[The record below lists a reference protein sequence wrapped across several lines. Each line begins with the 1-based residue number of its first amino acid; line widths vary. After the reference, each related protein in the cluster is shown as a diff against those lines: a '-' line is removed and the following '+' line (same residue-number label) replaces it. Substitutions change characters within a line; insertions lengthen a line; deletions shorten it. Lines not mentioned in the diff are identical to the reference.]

1 MKAFRIYYRL
11 MIFLIVLALGNNVSA
26 QHKTEWVD
34 ISLIDTVKYV
44 HFGVSNVNNYRY
56 PPSNLF
62 DSKYNTCWVNG
73 SKKNKSTLFLKMPEL
88 KDIIINIFPGYGKSE
103 KLYFQNAHPKKIRL
117 SVFAA
122 INPDGYVSEIGTLYK
137 AVKFPLEQT
146 VHLTDSFGIQSV
158 SLDFSQKDIDNFK
171 NEVYLSYDS
180 TYKIPKASTCLILE
194 FEVLKTYPGN
204 KYDDVCISELFFND
218 CFISPPLRIANPAE
232 KVYLN
237 TAENALLL
245 DNSIQQGVV
254 VYSDILSVMQIIEV
268 SENKKWAILI
278 SMPAENEGRA
288 ETSYLLFDLFNKV
301 MVNSQLEK
309 SIGNYL
315 PGNEIYFDSD
325 ESGLTYLTYLAK
337 DGEYHKIELR

>member
-1 MKAFRIYYRL
+1 

-34 ISLIDTVKYV
+34 ISLVDTVKYV
-44 HFGVSNVNNYRY
+44 QFGVSNVDNYRY

-62 DSKYNTCWVNG
+62 DSKYNTCWVSG

-103 KLYFQNAHPKKIRL
+103 KLYFQNARQKKIRL

-122 INPDGYVSEIGTLYK
+122 INPDGYVSEIGALYK

-146 VHLTDSFGIQSV
+146 AYLVDSFGIQSV

-180 TYKIPKASTCLILE
+180 TYNIPKAANGLILE
-194 FEVLKTYPGN
+194 IEVIETYPGN

-218 CFISPPLRIANPAE
+218 RFISPQLQTANPVD
-232 KVYLN
+232 KIYLN

-245 DNSIQQGVV
+245 DNSVHQGKV
-254 VYSDILSVMQIIEV
+254 VYSDTLSILQIIEV
-268 SENKKWAILI
+268 SENKKWVILI
-278 SMPAENEGRA
+278 SMPAEVEGRA
-288 ETSYLLFDLFNKV
+288 ETSYLLFDLFNRV
-301 MVNSQLEK
+301 MVNSQLKK
-309 SIGNYL
+309 SAGNYL

-325 ESGLTYLTYLAK
+325 ESGRTYLTHFAK